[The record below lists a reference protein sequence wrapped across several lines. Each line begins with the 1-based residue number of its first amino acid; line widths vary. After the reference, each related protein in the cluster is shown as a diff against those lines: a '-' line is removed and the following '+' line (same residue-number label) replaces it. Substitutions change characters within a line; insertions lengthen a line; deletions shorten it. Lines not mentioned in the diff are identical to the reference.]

1 MRALNAEPE
10 VARRV
15 SEKEEGERKGRW
27 EEEEGTV
34 ARAAVT
40 KLGGLE
46 PD

>member
-15 SEKEEGERKGRW
+15 VERERKERW
-27 EEEEGTV
+27 EEEGTV

>member
-15 SEKEEGERKGRW
+15 SER
-27 EEEEGTV
+27 EEGTV

>member
-27 EEEEGTV
+27 EDGTV
-34 ARAAVT
+34 AGAAVT

>member
-15 SEKEEGERKGRW
+15 SEKEEGERRG
-27 EEEEGTV
+27 EEGNV